1 MKNINCPHEVAE
13 DAKFCQDC
21 GAPVG
26 PPPNIPGPKV
36 EQVEPNAAS
45 LGMEFAYFV
54 SEQQLHNNAT
64 DKAFPPYGC
73 IGVVVINGRVERMY
87 TQASATIKAGQES
100 STPIKDLFQ
109 RLSGGFKDLVAY
121 RQNLLTYVVSSLRDL
136 PVVTYTRKP
145 DIPGATQALLKFEFW
160 VNHPV
165 HDIDASKLPDLS
177 TAERALQSLK
187 ANSAPNPA
195 AIQEAEAQLNQLR
208 VLGNLG
214 VFLTKFLSG
223 KAVLTYAE
231 FKRIAIEQVEMLM
244 ASYRMQQLVDEQS
257 ARNQLMADLEKLTG
271 ISGRCTYDS
280 GRKLQRYQMDVTTA
294 ALPVACP
301 SCNTTYT
308 NRVKFCEHCGHDMSA
323 TSLWVDK
330 KKSLLSKEG
339 EPITL
344 RLSLMRDL
352 TNPNNGVPFS
362 DGLIALTVITEL
374 EPLIRRT
381 SLDQMLDQGFLKT
394 LTDSLNHKLPA
405 DWQNFVK
412 DFEVIDLRTTKEDWL
427 FRTDALIAEQL
438 RLIEADQRGLA
449 VGEAELNLEEVKLAL
464 AMRQVRMRDDER
476 LTRKRQEYETARKHA
491 ELDAN
496 QEVSEHA
503 LQTQTELK
511 KDQLDTQAYSERAVM
526 ERQRMA
532 SDRQTTDMLRQ
543 NEHAEVDHDM
553 SLDKKVAGHDIDLQE
568 MQADAQSRQTRR
580 AVDDKSYES
589 RSTVDD
595 ETYVKEQELRIKAE
609 TIQKIGNIEEDLQ
622 DRKVNREQSV
632 QDRDQNRQIEKLR
645 ALAELEAKMAEQ
657 DQSHEINKAKLE
669 AEAKLA
675 QDKLKNETELAK
687 RENMKNL
694 SAAEMLAIQAA
705 ELAQAGGPSA
715 AAEIVKAIAQSQA
728 ESEKAKAEALA
739 AVEKTKVEV
748 TGSGVKEEMY
758 ERMLK
763 MQMESTQ
770 ATIAAHQS
778 AAAMAQSM
786 NEKSMTTMA
795 NVASASVAQSLDGY
809 KSAAEIAQSTNE
821 KSMDSM
827 AKVAT
832 ATASRKGPNEKDAP
846 EKYKCVACGKEFEKP
861 ILRFCTD
868 CGKPQT

>member
-26 PPPNIPGPKV
+26 PPPKIPGPKV
-36 EQVEPNAAS
+36 EQVEPNPAS

-54 SEQQLHNNAT
+54 SEQQLHNSAN

-73 IGVVVINGRVERMY
+73 IGVVVVNGRVERLY
-87 TQASATIKAGQES
+87 NQASATIKAGQAS

-109 RLSGGFKDLVAY
+109 KVSDGFKDLVAY
-121 RQNLLTYVVSSLRDL
+121 RQNLLTYVVSSLREL

-145 DIPGATQALLKFEFW
+145 DLPGATQALLRFEFW
-160 VNHPV
+160 VNHPT

-177 TAERALQSLK
+177 SAEKALEAAK
-187 ANSAPNPA
+187 AASPANPA
-195 AIQEAEAQLNQLR
+195 AIKEAEERLNQVR

-214 VFLTKFLSG
+214 VFLTKYVSG
-223 KAVLTYAE
+223 KAVLTYGE

-244 ASYRMQQLVDEQS
+244 ASYRMQQLVDEREHG
-257 ARNQLMADLEKLTG
+257 ARNQLMTDLEKLTG

-301 SCNTTYT
+301 SCHATYT
-308 NRVKFCEHCGHDMSA
+308 TKVKFCEHCGHDMSA
-323 TSLWVDK
+323 TSLWVNK
-330 KKSLLSKEG
+330 QKSLLSKEG
-339 EPITL
+339 ESITL

-352 TNPNNGVPFS
+352 TNPNSGIPFS

-381 SLDQMLDQGFLKT
+381 SLDQMLDQGFLKV
-394 LTDSLNHKLPA
+394 LTDSLNQRLPA
-405 DWQNFVK
+405 DWQNFVR

-438 RLIEADQRGLA
+438 RFIEADQRGLA
-449 VGEAELNLEEVKLAL
+449 VGEAEINLEEVKLAL

-476 LTRKRQEYETARKHA
+476 LTRKRQEYETARKNA

-511 KDQLDTQAYSERAVM
+511 KDQLDTQAYSERSVM

-543 NEHAEVDHDM
+543 NEQADVDHDM
-553 SLDKKVAGHDIDLQE
+553 SLEKKVAGHDIGLRE

-580 AVDDKSYES
+580 DVDDKSYGNRTS
-589 RSTVDD
+589 VDD
-595 ETYVKEQELRIKAE
+595 QTYAREQDLRIQAE
-609 TIQKIGNIEEDLQ
+609 SKQKLGNIDEDLQ
-622 DRKVNREQSV
+622 DRKVNRDQSV

-645 ALAELEAKMAEQ
+645 AMAELEAKMAEQ
-657 DQSHEINKAKLE
+657 DQKHELTKTKQE
-669 AEAKLA
+669 QEH
-675 QDKLKNETELAK
+675 ELAK

-694 SAAEMLAIQAA
+694 SAAQMLAIQAA
-705 ELAQAGGPSA
+705 ELANAGGGA
-715 AAEIVKAIAQSQA
+715 AAADIVKAIADSQA
-728 ESEKAKAEALA
+728 AAEKAKAEAA
-739 AVEKTKVEV
+739 G
-748 TGSGVKEEMY
+748 TGIKEEMY

-770 ATIAAHQS
+770 ATIAAHQG
-778 AAAMAQSM
+778 AAAMAQSV
-786 NEKSMTTMA
+786 NEKAMEQMA
-795 NVASASVAQSLDGY
+795 KVSGAATSQSLEGY

-832 ATASRKGPNEKDAP
+832 ATASRKAPNEKDEP
-846 EKYKCVACGKEFEKP
+846 EKYKCINPSCNMIFDKKVK
-861 ILRFCTD
+861 FCSECQTKQTD
-868 CGKPQT
+868 A